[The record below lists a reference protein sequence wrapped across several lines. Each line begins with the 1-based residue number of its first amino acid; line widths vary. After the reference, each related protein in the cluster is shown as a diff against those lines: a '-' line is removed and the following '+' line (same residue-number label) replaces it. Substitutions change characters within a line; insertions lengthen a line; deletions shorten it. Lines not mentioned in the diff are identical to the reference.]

1 MGSLDEEASLCEALR
16 LETAPR
22 QGSELVDRMQTPW
35 GGFGRPR
42 LRGLH
47 RRLLAAG
54 MHTATASCTMLP
66 HESRRPPDVGATTA
80 LWSEPELVE
89 TMHSGGAPL
98 ELRCMGAIAAPAP
111 IESVLEP
118 ALMRC
123 TALILILSFGIPG
136 VPGDRAAGEGSA
148 TLMR

>member
-1 MGSLDEEASLCEALR
+1 MPDHGEDLMGDLFPALPRPLGCVPSSTLIPRPSLAFGTTADE
-16 LETAPR
+16 
-22 QGSELVDRMQTPW
+22 
-35 GGFGRPR
+35 GGWQ
-42 LRGLH
+42 RGIPITGGPLPFS
-47 RRLLAAG
+47 
-54 MHTATASCTMLP
+54 SC
-66 HESRRPPDVGATTA
+66 HRPPDVGATTA

-136 VPGDRAAGEGSA
+136 VPGDCAADEGSA